1 MDGITRATNV
11 LLAGKRIVVAGYGW
25 CGRGIAMRAKGMG
38 SHVIVTEVD
47 PVRSLEAAMD
57 GFEVMP
63 MQDAAKEGDIFIT
76 VTGGMS
82 AIDEEHIKVMKD
94 GAIVANSGHFNV
106 EINIPALEKMAAS
119 KRTVRKFVEEYKLKD
134 GRNICLLYT
143 SPSPRDGLLSRMPSS
158 A

>member
-1 MDGITRATNV
+1 M
-11 LLAGKRIVVAGYGW
+11 
-25 CGRGIAMRAKGMG
+25 
-38 SHVIVTEVD
+38 D

-119 KRTVRKFVEEYKLKD
+119 KRTVRKFVEEYKLKE
-134 GRNICLLYT
+134 GLNICLL
-143 SPSPRDGLLSRMPSS
+143 GEVV
-158 A
+158 